1 MIILD
6 KKVLAQEVWFDSD
19 NLWVFLRVSMEAI
32 IIFIKMTLK
41 RFLIF
46 NRKNRK
52 QRHTRLSRPG
62 R

>member
-32 IIFIKMTLK
+32 IFFIKMTLK

-46 NRKNRK
+46 NR
-52 QRHTRLSRPG
+52 
-62 R
+62 